1 MPYPTSP
8 VHWLERAFLA
18 GRTERE
24 PSMTSQTIETPS
36 RAGSRDQARA
46 LLEALPQDLS
56 ASEVLVDGSSVLAS
70 APSFVDEL
78 VKIILVQRKAAC
90 LVLSQAPERTR
101 EYAERSAKN
110 RGVASRLVTAS

>member
-1 MPYPTSP
+1 
-8 VHWLERAFLA
+8 
-18 GRTERE
+18 
-24 PSMTSQTIETPS
+24 MTSQTIETPS

-56 ASEVLVDGSSVLAS
+56 ASELAS